1 MQEQKSSTDGRETGG
16 SGPRA
21 LRRVMQIADLL
32 AHEPKGLSLAEIAA
46 QLDAP
51 KSSLLSILRALVE
64 MRFAE
69 RVDDRYLVGPGL
81 FRLAGAITAQ
91 WRIAPIA
98 RPVMQKLHDATGETV
113 LLAEFDPYSA
123 EIVYIDQIESVNPVR
138 FTAGI
143 GVRRPMYCSGSGRM
157 ILAFQDEEWLQNYL
171 DTTEFKRLTE
181 ETVTDRDEIERR
193 IRRARIEGMS
203 TSSGEVT
210 DGGAAFSAPVFQRD
224 GSVSYALQIA
234 TVAMRLR
241 QKSELYRH
249 AVVSAA
255 NELSRL
261 AGYEGP
267 LPNEED

>member
-1 MQEQKSSTDGRETGG
+1 MQDRKSSSDAREAGA

-32 AHEPKGLSLAEIAA
+32 AHEPGGLSLAEIAA
-46 QLDAP
+46 HLGAP
-51 KSSLLSILRALVE
+51 KSSLLSILKALVE
-64 MRFAE
+64 MRFAD
-69 RVDDRYLVGPGL
+69 RVGDRYRVGPGL

-91 WRIAPIA
+91 WRMAPIA

-113 LLAEFDPYSA
+113 LLAEFDPFAA
-123 EIVYIDQIESVNPVR
+123 EIVYVDQIESVNPVR

-143 GVRRPMYCSGSGRM
+143 GIRRPMYCSGSGRM
-157 ILAFQDEEWLQNYL
+157 ILAFQDEDWLRNYL

-193 IRRARIEGMS
+193 IRRARTEGVS
-203 TSSGEVT
+203 TSAGEVT
-210 DGGAAFSAPVFQRD
+210 DGGAAYAAPVFQRD
-224 GSVSYALQIA
+224 GSVRYALQIA
-234 TVAMRLR
+234 TVATRLR

-261 AGYEGP
+261 AGYDGP
-267 LPNEED
+267 LPNGED